1 MSSALR
7 ATLRT
12 AARTVAVGTA
22 ALGLVLLGAGTASA
36 HVTVTPSTTA
46 AGSYTVLTFSVPHGC
61 DGSAT
66 TSVALAM
73 PEEIIAATPTVNPGW
88 EVEKKMEKLATP
100 VDDGHGGQYTER
112 VDQVVYTA
120 KAPLPDDL
128 RDTFELS
135 LKLPEKEGAKLVF
148 PAVQK
153 CEKGETPWTE
163 VAADGAEEPEHPAP
177 YIVLTAAEKA
187 EDGAA
192 TPAETTMSAAPAAD
206 ASGTAP
212 GSAASSGSGGPG
224 VVGWAGLVLGAIGAA
239 SGVTALVRGRKT
251 S

>member
-1 MSSALR
+1 
-7 ATLRT
+7 
-12 AARTVAVGTA
+12 
-22 ALGLVLLGAGTASA
+22 
-36 HVTVTPSTTA
+36 
-46 AGSYTVLTFSVPHGC
+46 
-61 DGSAT
+61 
-66 TSVALAM
+66 M
-73 PEEIIAATPTVNPGW
+73 PEEIVAVTPTVNRAGRSRRRWRSSPP
-88 EVEKKMEKLATP
+88 P

-112 VDQVVYTA
+112 VDQIVYTA
-120 KAPLPDDL
+120 KTPLPDAL

-177 YIVLTAAEKA
+177 FIVLTAAEAEGAKA
-187 EDGAA
+187 SA
-192 TPAETTMSAAPAAD
+192 TPAETAMSAAPAA
-206 ASGTAP
+206 AP
-212 GSAASSGSGGPG
+212 AAAGSAAPAGSGEPG

-239 SGVTALVRGRKT
+239 AGVTALVRGRKT